1 MLFFVLNV
9 GQRKYA
15 LSACRTILKVP
26 FFDPS
31 QEACLKQSN
40 TTWNLYPPVMTNIAI
55 ENGHL

>member
-1 MLFFVLNV
+1 MVSKTTNQHMLFFVLNV

-15 LSACRTILKVP
+15 LSACRTILKGP

-40 TTWNLYPPVMTNIAI
+40 TT
-55 ENGHL
+55 